1 MRDVD
6 HFVKLYFR
14 IGFTN
19 KEILNLL
26 ATQNQIIISI
36 RTLKRIC
43 RKLGLF
49 RRKHHTDLEEILTFV
64 EEEMIGSGQLQGYRW
79 LHQRA
84 LQRGFV
90 VSQETI
96 RALIKILDPE
106 GVDLRRARR
115 LRRRQYTCRGPNA
128 LWHVDSYDKL
138 KPYGIAIN
146 GCIDGFSRHVMWMGA
161 YTTNSDPKVI
171 ADYYINTVSR
181 VGGCP
186 QRLRA
191 DPGTENAHIREM
203 QMFLRRHHAD
213 HHAGQQSFIY
223 GSSTAN
229 QRIESWWG
237 ILWKQCAQ
245 FWMDI
250 FQTLKDD
257 GHFTG
262 DLLDKNLVQF
272 CFLNLIQEELREVVR
287 TWNLH
292 QLMTR
297 PSQSLL
303 RGRPILLYCMPQLY
317 GAEDKLQLVNTDDI
331 AVCKEECTPKGQY
344 PCDETIFELC
354 ILLMTENNWNAPEDA
369 YSAVELYSH
378 LRNEILDHL

>member
-146 GCIDGFSRHVMWMGA
+146 GCIDGFSRHVMWMEA

-171 ADYYINTVSR
+171 ADYYINTVTR

-229 QRIESWWG
+229 QRIESWRPLG
-237 ILWKQCAQ
+237 QEPGAVLLPQ
-245 FWMDI
+245 FNSGRIKGGCENVEFAPAND
-250 FQTLKDD
+250 QA
-257 GHFTG
+257 FTEFT
-262 DLLDKNLVQF
+262 Q
-272 CFLNLIQEELREVVR
+272 RAP
-287 TWNLH
+287 H
-292 QLMTR
+292 
-297 PSQSLL
+297 PSLL
-303 RGRPILLYCMPQLY
+303 HATTLWRRRQ
-317 GAEDKLQLVNTDDI
+317 A
-331 AVCKEECTPKGQY
+331 
-344 PCDETIFELC
+344 
-354 ILLMTENNWNAPEDA
+354 
-369 YSAVELYSH
+369 SAGEH
-378 LRNEILDHL
+378 R